1 MKYLFILTIFL
12 LTGCGA
18 TPYQSS
24 GLTGGYKDF
33 YSRDENTF
41 DVSFSGNGETKS
53 NVASDYA
60 LLRSAF
66 LTKEKGFEFF
76 EILDKSIT
84 IKKVNVGT
92 GANNIY
98 SFKPKAWMKIKMIHA
113 NDLITNRINNA
124 EEVITELTKKYNILI
139 K

>member
-1 MKYLFILTIFL
+1 MKYLFILVIFL
-12 LTGCGA
+12 ITGCGA

-24 GLTGGYKDF
+24 GLTGGYRDF
-33 YSRDENTF
+33 YSEDENTF
-41 DVSFSGNGETKS
+41 NVSFSGNGQTKS
-53 NVASDYA
+53 NVASDYV

-66 LTKEKGFEFF
+66 LTKEKGYEFF

-84 IKKVNVGT
+84 ITKVNVGT

-98 SFKPKAWMKIKMIHA
+98 SFKPKAWMKIKMIHS

-124 EEVITELTKKYNILI
+124 EELITELTTKYNILV